1 MPSSFRAII
10 FDLDGLLADS
20 EPRWNQIDAKLFAE
34 YDVDY
39 RVEYHRSVLGL
50 SYRLAVE
57 FYKNATVRNESAPR
71 RRHEFG
77 WRIRASFLERTGIK
91 TFSM

>member
-1 MPSSFRAII
+1 MACSLIPSRGGIKSMRNYS
-10 FDLDGLLADS
+10 L
-20 EPRWNQIDAKLFAE
+20 E